1 MKNLLLEITEKLLIP
16 VLGIIAISGIVAVF
30 YTLITDPSTAS
41 NATWGIFDTL
51 GD

>member
-1 MKNLLLEITEKLLIP
+1 MKDLILEGAIKALIGT
-16 VLGIIAISGIVAVF
+16 LGFIAITGIVFAF
-30 YTLITDPSTAS
+30 YMLITDPESAS